1 MDLMVLSDATVGIS
15 IGLFERLGAFV
26 VDFDMGSD
34 FAGEIGVESEDAAV
48 VKSAECL
55 RSDRP
60 IRHRDCG
67 SSFIVSLPALVMRR
81 QDRSNASES

>member
-34 FAGEIGVESEDAAV
+34 FAGEIGVESEDAAGGQIGRMPPQRQTY
-48 VKSAECL
+48 SA
-55 RSDRP
+55 P
-60 IRHRDCG
+60 
-67 SSFIVSLPALVMRR
+67 
-81 QDRSNASES
+81 

>member
-34 FAGEIGVESEDAAV
+34 FAGEIGVESEDAAGWSNRQNACAATDV
-48 VKSAECL
+48 FGTVTAVL
-55 RSDRP
+55 RSSYPCQRW
-60 IRHRDCG
+60 
-67 SSFIVSLPALVMRR
+67 
-81 QDRSNASES
+81 